1 MLRNKTLLE
10 KNINISVSDYKFD
23 DKKRNYL
30 GYQRNNKYIKGTEI
44 QELIE
49 LSARQDFTENDILE
63 RNNLIKN
70 TLISTLEKYNLL
82 K

>member
-1 MLRNKTLLE
+1 MGNKSLLE
-10 KNINISVSDYKFD
+10 KNINISASDYKFD

-30 GYQRNNKYIKGTEI
+30 GYQKNNKYIKGTEI

-49 LSARQDFTENDILE
+49 LSARQDFTESDILE

-70 TLISTLEKYNLL
+70 TLMSILEKYNLL